1 MTRAT
6 SRDDVDGELALLACL
21 RAGDDEAFAAL
32 VEAHLPRLL
41 VATRRLLG
49 NEEDAR
55 DAVQEAFLS
64 AFKALDGFQAGARLA
79 TWLHRIAVNA
89 ALMKLRSRR
98 RRDEGTIEDLLPRFI
113 DDGHH
118 AERPCMWDRRR
129 VEESLERTETCALV
143 RAAIERL
150 PETFRTVLVLRDIE
164 GLDSEETARALG
176 VTTNAIAVRLHRAR
190 QALRTL
196 LDEHFR
202 EDLP

>member
-1 MTRAT
+1 MTPAT
-6 SRDDVDGELALLACL
+6 SKDDAQRELVLLARL
-21 RAGDDEAFAAL
+21 RAGEDAAFAEL

-64 AFKALDGFQAGARLA
+64 AFKALDGFQAGARLS

-98 RRDEGTIEDLLPRFI
+98 RREEANVDELLPRFLA
-113 DDGHH
+113 DGHH
-118 AERPCMWDRRR
+118 AERPCMWDETR
-129 VEESLERTETCALV
+129 VEESLERTETCAMV

-164 GLDSEETARALG
+164 GLETEEVARALG
-176 VTTNAIAVRLHRAR
+176 VTTNAVAVRLHRAH